1 MRSAPAWRA
10 VGEVNLLS
18 RAVLGAERAVQLGLE
33 ACGRRFSRGPARA
46 RHLQVGERGE
56 LEAMYFLRRQGYL
69 VVERRWRSPE
79 LRGDLD
85 LIAWDGGTLVF
96 VEVKA
101 RTKRDFAPARS
112 AVDREKQAMLRRMAR
127 GYRRT
132 LPRATRWETPLRF
145 DVVSVYLLG
154 DTVQCELARGVL
166 AMDARVPDE
175 FRM

>member
-1 MRSAPAWRA
+1 MTSVFLNARLSVQRA
-10 VGEVNLLS
+10 
-18 RAVLGAERAVQLGLE
+18 AVLGLE
-33 ACGRRFSRGPARA
+33 ACGRRFDRKPAKP
-46 RHLQVGERGE
+46 RHLLVGERGE

-69 VVERRWRSPE
+69 VVERRWQAPE

-85 LIAWDGGTLVF
+85 LVAWDAETLVF

-132 LPRATRWETPLRF
+132 LPRESRWTTPMRF
-145 DVVSVYLLG
+145 DVVSVYLVG
-154 DTVQCELARGVL
+154 DTVECELVRAAF
-166 AMDARVPDE
+166 AMDDRKMA
-175 FRM
+175 

>member
-1 MRSAPAWRA
+1 M
-10 VGEVNLLS
+10 GEVNAFGAMRL
-18 RAVLGAERAVQLGLE
+18 RAERAVVLGLE
-33 ACGRRFSRGPARA
+33 ACGRRFSRKPARA
-46 RHLQVGERGE
+46 RHLVVGERGE
-56 LEAMYFLRRQGYL
+56 LEALYFLRRQGYL

-85 LIAWDGGTLVF
+85 LVAWDGATLVF
-96 VEVKA
+96 VEVKT

-112 AVDREKQAMLRRMAR
+112 AVDRGKQIMLRSMAR

-132 LPRATRWETPLRF
+132 LPRESRWETPLRF

-154 DTVQCELARGVL
+154 GEIECELARGVFE
-166 AMDARVPDE
+166 MDERAEAE

>member
-1 MRSAPAWRA
+1 MSGVLLNARLTAQRA
-10 VGEVNLLS
+10 V
-18 RAVLGAERAVQLGLE
+18 VLGLQ
-33 ACGRRFSRGPARA
+33 ACGRHFGRGPALA

-56 LEAMYFLRRQGYL
+56 LEAMYFLRRQEYL
-69 VVERRWRSPE
+69 VVERRWRTPG

-85 LIAWDGGTLVF
+85 LVAWDGETLVF

-132 LPRATRWETPLRF
+132 LPRESRWTTPVRF
-145 DVVSVYLLG
+145 DVVSVYLLDG
-154 DTVQCELARGVL
+154 TVECELVRGAF
-166 AMDARVPDE
+166 AMDEWKTA
-175 FRM
+175 